1 MTPAIP
7 QLHQLWQTL
16 CKELQPKRLM
26 PSLTIGLTTGVL
38 GVLFDLSFAALIFSG
53 SLSAYLSAGVGLVL
67 VSAAITRVMVALMS
81 ALPFMVADLGTVP
94 TAILAWSAGMVV
106 KQLPPTA
113 TSTEILITVIAT
125 IALTSVLTG
134 LLLFAIGLLRLGNW
148 VQLLPEPVV
157 GGFVASTG
165 WLLAQGSFKLMM
177 EQPLSFKLLPLLNQP
192 EHFVQWVPGLLLALY
207 LLMATHR
214 RLHPLVIPGSLLVAI
229 ALFYLGLPL
238 MGTSATQAIAQG
250 LTLGVPQFETT
261 WQLLSWH
268 DLSQIHWGVIASQW
282 MCSATVM
289 ATTAITLMMNVQG
302 MALMTGQDLDTNR
315 ELKVA
320 GVVNLLMGLGGGIL
334 SFHSMNKSLL
344 AYKMGGRSRLATLV
358 GAAVFVLLPMLAAP
372 LLTYFPKPILGGLLL
387 YLGLSLLL
395 EWVYRAWSTL
405 SKLDYGI
412 VQSIWLVSGMFGFLQ
427 GLALGWG
434 WAVVLLCL
442 RGDRWQRVK
451 SDA

>member
-1 MTPAIP
+1 
-7 QLHQLWQTL
+7 
-16 CKELQPKRLM
+16 M

-282 MCSATVM
+282 MCSAT
-289 ATTAITLMMNVQG
+289 
-302 MALMTGQDLDTNR
+302 
-315 ELKVA
+315 
-320 GVVNLLMGLGGGIL
+320 
-334 SFHSMNKSLL
+334 
-344 AYKMGGRSRLATLV
+344 
-358 GAAVFVLLPMLAAP
+358 
-372 LLTYFPKPILGGLLL
+372 
-387 YLGLSLLL
+387 
-395 EWVYRAWSTL
+395 
-405 SKLDYGI
+405 
-412 VQSIWLVSGMFGFLQ
+412 
-427 GLALGWG
+427 
-434 WAVVLLCL
+434 
-442 RGDRWQRVK
+442 
-451 SDA
+451 